1 MSESGTAVSRIQFN
15 DADGFVGAIR
25 GSQLEPWV
33 LGGHRAES
41 ELSRILLPGSCLDQ
55 AEIGSAMWFRGEMP
69 KNCYTLVYVDACPQ
83 DGHSLNFSSRHRD
96 QCLGFFAP
104 GEVLD
109 ATTPSGYRHGTLTIP
124 ASVFHQAVESR
135 YPEFT
140 ETLLKRGRSI
150 FPDANACRNVTALLG
165 GIMETVRRDADALA
179 GEATRAALECELH
192 DRFFDL
198 LRKDQANPMAD
209 GNPKISRRYQRL
221 NLLRDFIRE
230 NTHRPIRMDELC
242 AVSGLSRR
250 GLEYLFMDLLGV
262 GVSAFLHKLRLHGVR
277 RELLA
282 TDPRHGSV
290 KRCALDW
297 GFWHL
302 GRFAA
307 EYRALFGENPSATLG
322 GIPEPL
328 LPRKSP

>member
-1 MSESGTAVSRIQFN
+1 MRFMSEIGTAVSRIQFN
-15 DADGFVGAIR
+15 DPDHLAGAIR
-25 GSQLEPWV
+25 GGHLEPWV
-33 LGGHRAES
+33 LRRHRAES
-41 ELSRILLPGSCLDQ
+41 ELSRIMLPGSCLDQ

-69 KNCYTLVYVDACPQ
+69 KDCYTMIYVMACPE
-83 DGHSLNFSSRHRD
+83 DGNSLNFNTRHRN

-124 ASVFHQAVESR
+124 ETVFHHVVESR

-140 ETLLKRGRSI
+140 ENFLRRGRSI
-150 FPDANACRNVTALLG
+150 FPDANACRDVAVLLG
-165 GIMETVRRDADALA
+165 GIMQTIRRDPGSLA
-179 GEATRAALECELH
+179 GEAARASLESELH

-198 LRKDQANPMAD
+198 LRGDQANPMAED
-209 GNPKISRRYQRL
+209 NPKISRRYRRL

-230 NTHRPIRMDELC
+230 NAHRPIHLAELC

-262 GVSAFLHKLRLHGVR
+262 PVGTFLHNLRLHRVR
-277 RELLA
+277 QELLT
-282 TDPRHGSV
+282 TDPQEGSV

-307 EYRALFGENPSATLG
+307 DYRKLFGENPSETLSG
-322 GIPEPL
+322 SGHAH
-328 LPRKSP
+328 